1 MVLLK
6 EAAMI
11 RSVPRPRPTVLIT
24 LFAAVAAALL
34 TLVTPTWAGAATA
47 SSACHVTWGSLAK
60 SADGLRPPTDFVT
73 RVRAGRDPCYDRLVV
88 DLGGSAGRF
97 RSYDV
102 RYAAVFTEGRGLP
115 VPLRGAADLQIVVR
129 APSDDLAG
137 HATYNPRDPDE
148 AVGVRGFRT
157 FRQVAFAGSFEGY
170 TTFGLGVRARLPF
183 RVFVLAGSPGD
194 PHGAR
199 LVVDVA
205 HRW

>member
-1 MVLLK
+1 MVLLE
-6 EAAMI
+6 EAAMF
-11 RSVPRPRPTVLIT
+11 RSVPRHRPVVLTV
-24 LFAAVAAALL
+24 LFAAVAAVLL
-34 TLVTPTWAGAATA
+34 TLTTPAWAGAATA

-60 SADGLRPPTDFVT
+60 SADGARPPTDVVA
-73 RVRAGRDPCYDRLVV
+73 RVRAGQHPCYDRLVV
-88 DLGGSAGRF
+88 DLGGDARGF

-102 RYAAVFTEGRGLP
+102 RYAAVSTEGRGLP
-115 VPLRGAADLQIVVR
+115 VPLRGAADLRIVVR
-129 APSDDLAG
+129 APAYDQSG
-137 HATYNPRDPDE
+137 HATFSPRNPNE
-148 AVGVRGFRT
+148 AVGVRSFRT
-157 FRQVAFAGSFEGY
+157 FRQVAFAGSFEGQ